1 MGYFKQK
8 IEKPVAKHF
17 NSRNHS
23 KADMLFTPFEKLYV
37 KDKTMLDVRESYWIL
52 TKETVKNGLNINS

>member
-1 MGYFKQK
+1 
-8 IEKPVAKHF
+8 
-17 NSRNHS
+17 
-23 KADMLFTPFEKLYV
+23 MLFTPFEKLYV